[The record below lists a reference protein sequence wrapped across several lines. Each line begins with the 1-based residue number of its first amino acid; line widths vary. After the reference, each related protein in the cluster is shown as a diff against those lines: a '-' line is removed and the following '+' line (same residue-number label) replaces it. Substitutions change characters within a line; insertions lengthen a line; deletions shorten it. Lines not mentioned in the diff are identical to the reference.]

1 MAVTIGSNLS
11 SLQAQRRLGESTS
24 SLTATF
30 ERLSSGKRINRAS
43 DGAAELAIATALN
56 VDSRVYTAGIRN
68 GNDGLSLLSIA
79 DAALANLSDI
89 VVRIT
94 ELATQTAN
102 GVYSNKQ
109 REALDK
115 EAQALADEYLRITKT
130 TEFNGV
136 KLFDGSLGEGAQIQL
151 GYSRV
156 TAKIG
161 GAIGTGREPFK
172 RELP

>member
-30 ERLSSGKRINRAS
+30 ERLSSGKRINRPS

-79 DAALANLSDI
+79 DAALANLSDV

-94 ELATQTAN
+94 ELATQSAN

-136 KLFDGSLGEGAQIQL
+136 MHLMEVLGRGHKFSWGIA
-151 GYSRV
+151 G
-156 TAKIG
+156 
-161 GAIGTGREPFK
+161 
-172 RELP
+172 